1 MSYPLALASVAHP
14 PTDPTLSY
22 WDNACSFH
30 TVHNATLL
38 YDLQP
43 LPTPFSIGGVG
54 GSCAVTHRGYL
65 HCLPTTNDMNSA
77 YLSPTLP
84 VNLFSLGQM
93 QRSGATYDPDP
104 LRPLTHVSILSS
116 PSGPLLAHATLSPHN
131 LLPVNFD
138 ALHIASKL
146 SPTAYHPA
154 AYTATFHTSHIN
166 AEQQSRADAAEEL
179 HNDLCHPSDRSLCV
193 NLTTGKLSFSTLT
206 CSDVTLNRHLRGPC
220 PHCAAGKHRNPPHPP
235 STTAPATSIGAVLSF
250 DPQLLPEPSPG
261 LHTHEIILVDEFSG
275 HLSVVGASSK
285 STPAIFKA
293 LQHVIAS
300 TYNSHQH
307 RVYTLHGD
315 CEKINT
321 SLAAP
326 LGSLGIAL
334 HTSPPGE
341 HAARVERSILT
352 LRQLTT
358 ATLSSLPYHL
368 PLKYT
373 LYLHK
378 AIATTRNT
386 LINTRSSPSTP
397 DELLRGSKPTR
408 RPFPFGTCCMVTQ
421 HADKRHSLAR
431 TNHTAANAEPKAEL
445 GVCVGPDLITG
456 RTLFLL
462 ANGSIVPRRPTTP
475 IPPYFIPFDWTA
487 KPFVLRTTLP
497 DLTPSAPPH
506 PDINTVI
513 QLPATPHAEAIAS
526 VTGHIPSPLPADL
539 IYSIQSP
546 TTLTP
551 PPPAPSAPSATPP
564 SEPPP
569 TSPSHRQPILEDTQL
584 HQSLPEVPLSSP
596 SQPTPA
602 ATAPYVPSLPPPTI
616 VATSPSTRYRRTP

>member
-1 MSYPLALASVAHP
+1 
-14 PTDPTLSY
+14 
-22 WDNACSFH
+22 
-30 TVHNATLL
+30 
-38 YDLQP
+38 
-43 LPTPFSIGGVG
+43 
-54 GSCAVTHRGYL
+54 
-65 HCLPTTNDMNSA
+65 MNSA

-93 QRSGATYDPDP
+93 QRSGAIYGPDP
-104 LRPLTHVSILSS
+104 LRPLTHVSISSS
-116 PSGPLLAHATLSPHN
+116 PSGPLLAHAALSSHN

-138 ALHIASKL
+138 ALRTASTL
-146 SPTAYHPA
+146 SPDTYHPA
-154 AYTATFHTSHIN
+154 AFTATFLTPHIN
-166 AEQQSRADAAEEL
+166 AEQRSRADAAEDL
-179 HNDLCHPSDRSLCV
+179 HIDLCHPSDRSLCA
-193 NLTTGKLSFSTLT
+193 NLSTGKLPFSTLT
-206 CSDVTLNRHLRGPC
+206 CSDVTLNRQLRGPC

-235 STTAPATSIGAVLSF
+235 SSSAPATSVGAVLSF
-250 DPQLLPEPSPG
+250 DPLLLPEPSPG
-261 LHTHEIILVDEFSG
+261 LHTHEIILVDESTG

-300 TYNSHQH
+300 TYNSHRH
-307 RVYTLHGD
+307 RVHTLHGD

-326 LGSLGIAL
+326 LGALGITL

-378 AIATTRNT
+378 AIAATRNT

-421 HADKRHSLAR
+421 HTDKRHSLAR
-431 TNHTAANAEPKAEL
+431 AHHTAANAEPKAEL
-445 GVCVGPDLITG
+445 GVCMGPDIITG

-462 ANGSIVPRRPTTP
+462 ANGSIVPRRPTP
-475 IPPYFIPFDWTA
+475 PFPPYFVPFDWA
-487 KPFVLRTTLP
+487 PKQFVLRTPLP
-497 DLTPSAPPH
+497 DATSPAPLPHSA
-506 PDINTVI
+506 NNVI
-513 QLPATPHAEAIAS
+513 QLPDTPHADAVAT

-539 IYSIQSP
+539 TYSIQSP
-546 TTLTP
+546 NSLVPQYSPSSSIIHTP
-551 PPPAPSAPSATPP
+551 APPPAP
-564 SEPPP
+564 E
-569 TSPSHRQPILEDTQL
+569 
-584 HQSLPEVPLSSP
+584 SL
-596 SQPTPA
+596 T
-602 ATAPYVPSLPPPTI
+602 TTLPPPNPLNLERPHPQHPSQVSTPPPY
-616 VATSPSTRYRRTP
+616 SPPRSPIQHPPLLCYPLCSRHHPLRLPH